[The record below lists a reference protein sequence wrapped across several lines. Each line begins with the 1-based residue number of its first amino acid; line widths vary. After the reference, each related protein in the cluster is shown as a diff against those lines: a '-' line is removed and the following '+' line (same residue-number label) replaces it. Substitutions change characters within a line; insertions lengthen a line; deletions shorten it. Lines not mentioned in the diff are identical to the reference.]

1 VSAGRASLSLG
12 ASDVRGLLLG
22 ALLALG
28 AYATSVGH
36 DFVYDDVQVIVDNP
50 LFQSIANWR
59 AIIAAPWWG
68 PELYRPVTALTIA
81 LDWSLSGGE
90 PWLFH
95 LGNILMHVVTTALVF
110 ILARLWLPTFGAT
123 VAAVL
128 FAVHPVH
135 VEAVAN
141 VVGRAEVLAAL
152 FAVAAALAYHADGEL
167 ARTGDRSWRRWLASF
182 GTLALLALA
191 LGSKEIAFATPGIFL
206 IVDWLD
212 AKQTGERPTVRFKR
226 HWVLWVGAVALTA
239 AFLWQ
244 RSLVVGGLAG
254 VHAAPGIEGE
264 GMGVRVLVMAPVFLE
279 YARLLLFPLRLSADY
294 SPNFLEPVAQLTWR
308 GATGLATV
316 LLAVLVA
323 IRARNDAPVVTFGL
337 AFIGGTLLVVSNI
350 IVPSGV
356 LLAERSMY
364 LPSVGLVIVLG
375 WAATALA
382 ARHRIA
388 AVAVVALLVGLG
400 MVRTVTRVPVWKK
413 RGGFF
418 VQLVHDAPGSYRS
431 FWVAS
436 ALAFGAGNP
445 ERGEDLMQRALEIH
459 PAFPNLWEFVALRY
473 REQER
478 WLESGAAFAAEFR
491 LDSTRIEAAADAI
504 VDFVRAGALDSAAVV
519 AEGAKT
525 VDPHDYRLKIAL
537 SDLALKSGRPL
548 EAMTWRRQV
557 ARQFPRVWQYWFI
570 TAMAALEAGY
580 CPEVTRSLD
589 RLEALELDAET
600 LAALR
605 ESAKETG
612 CGSTG

>member
-1 VSAGRASLSLG
+1 MTG
-12 ASDVRGLLLG
+12 ARPLPRLDAADVRGLLLS
-22 ALLALG
+22 ALLAL
-28 AYATSVGH
+28 AAFARSVGH
-36 DFVYDDVQVIVDNP
+36 DFVYDDVHVIVDNP

-59 AIIAAPWWG
+59 AILAAPWWG

-81 LDWSLSGGE
+81 LDWSLSGGQ

-95 LGNILMHVVTTALVF
+95 AGNVLMHVVTTALVYV
-110 ILARLWLPTFGAT
+110 LARVWLPSFGAT
-123 VAAVL
+123 AAAAL

-152 FAVAAALAYHADGEL
+152 FAVAAALAYRADGEL
-167 ARTGDRSWRRWLASF
+167 ARVGDRSWRRWTTTF
-182 GTLALLALA
+182 GGLALLALA

-212 AKQTGERPTVRFKR
+212 AKHAGERPAQRFSR

-244 RSLVVGGLAG
+244 RSLVVGGIAG

-264 GMGVRVLVMAPVFLE
+264 GLGVRLLVMAPVFVE
-279 YARLLLFPLRLSADY
+279 YVRLLLFPLQLSADY
-294 SPNFLEPVAQLTWR
+294 SPNFLEPVAQVTWR
-308 GATGLATV
+308 GVTGLTMV
-316 LLAVLVA
+316 LLGVLIA
-323 IRARNDAPVVTFGL
+323 LRARNDAPVVTFGL
-337 AFIGGTLLVVSNI
+337 AWIAGTLLIVSNI
-350 IVPSGV
+350 LVPSGV

-364 LPSVGLVIVLG
+364 LPSVGLVLVLG
-375 WAATALA
+375 WAATWLA
-382 ARHRIA
+382 ARRRIA
-388 AVAVVALLVGLG
+388 AVAAVALLVALG
-400 MVRTVTRVPVWKK
+400 MIRTVTRVPVWD
-413 RGGFF
+413 RPGAFF
-418 VQLVHDAPGSYRS
+418 VQLVRDAPGSYRA

-436 ALAFGAGNP
+436 ALAYAAGDM
-445 ERGEDLMQRALEIH
+445 EKGENLMHRALDIQ
-459 PAFPNLWEFVALRY
+459 PAFPNLWEFVAARY

-478 WLESGAAFAAEFR
+478 WLESGAAFATEFR

-504 VDFVRAGALDSAAVV
+504 VDFVRAGELDSAAAV
-519 AEGAKT
+519 AQHAVR

-557 ARQFPRVWQYWFI
+557 AWQFPHVWQYWFI

-580 CPEVTRSLD
+580 CPEVERSLGH
-589 RLEALELDAET
+589 LEALKLDAET
-600 LAALR
+600 LEALHG
-605 ESAKETG
+605 SAEEAG
-612 CGSTG
+612 CGSAS